1 MFFRKKPEISDNESI
16 EEIDQTIDPLTDES
30 MDDPVQ
36 IDEQPLDPPYD
47 ASATEQTDV
56 PVHTHPKR
64 KRRLRKKRVAI
75 LVIILI
81 LIIALVLW
89 LIFGRQKSTSVTYE
103 YIRTTTLTKTSLS
116 NTVTATGTVVS
127 GSEANVTVA
136 DGAKTYKIATVEVEV
151 GDVVNAGDV
160 IATLDTTDLQKQIQQ
175 AEQSYSDDVA
185 SAQTTYDRAWESYN
199 NAVSNHDSRLVDL
212 QEAIDQAKEDV
223 EDAETALSNAKSARD
238 YAQNALNEAS
248 SKVNELA
255 GYYNNTQSLSS
266 VLSSYNSACDQLIS
280 AVDSLN
286 KAYETYTT
294 AYMAYTS
301 YAPSE
306 STDDGQTDTDQ
317 IDSQQRSLWESLKQA
332 VNELNTAWN
341 NYGTGNDFAS
351 LESEN
356 NKISQHNQ
364 RVISNTSAQDPV
376 SINVQIASL
385 TYQNETLPSLSV
397 PSSNTLVENAKTA
410 AMNLSTAESNA
421 VNGSGMTYEQFVQ
434 AYSDA
439 QNTLSEKQTILNQR
453 NNEVTSAESTLE
465 MAKTT
470 LESAQDSYDSEANG
484 TTVTMAW
491 QNVEDA
497 TTRLEQAKRTP
508 SNLETL
514 RDTLSDCTLTATMSG
529 TITALNATV
538 GSVCADTVATIQNT
552 EGLIVEITLSA
563 DDVTTVKTG
572 MDCTIASDATGD
584 EVIEGTLV
592 QVDPVANSQ
601 GTFGAKVKVD
611 GTNSGL
617 LIGIQAQVS
626 IILENTDNVFVV
638 PLDAV
643 GENSDGSQ
651 YVYRQT
657 GGEGVN
663 MTFEQ
668 VEVTT
673 GASNDYYTEI
683 SGDDLKEGDV
693 IRSSSDL
700 SEGIESVETNG
711 ENEIDMDG
719 MMPGGG
725 SMPDMSDFG
734 GSMPNGDFS
743 GSMPSGDFSGSSSVP
758 AGGPGGM

>member
-36 IDEQPLDPPYD
+36 IDEQPLDLQQE

-56 PVHTHPKR
+56 PVHTQPKR

-75 LVIILI
+75 LVIILS

-223 EDAETALSNAKSARD
+223 EDAETVLSNAKSARD
-238 YAQNALNEAS
+238 YAQNAVNEAS

-552 EGLIVEITLSA
+552 EGLMVEITLSA

-719 MMPGGG
+719 MMPGSG

>member
-1 MFFRKKPEISDNESI
+1 MFFRKKPKIDDSESMDQ
-16 EEIDQTIDPLTDES
+16 IDETIDPQTDDA

-36 IDEQPLDPPYD
+36 IDDQPLDVQQD
-47 ASATEQTDV
+47 TSLTGQMATQ
-56 PVHTHPKR
+56 VHTHPKR

-89 LIFGRQKSTSVTYE
+89 FIFGKQKSTSVTYE

-175 AEQSYSDDVA
+175 AQQSYTDDVA

-199 NAVSNHDSRLVDL
+199 NAVSSHDSRLVDL

-223 EDAETALSNAKSARD
+223 EDAETDLSNAKSARD
-238 YAQNALNEAS
+238 YAQNAVNDAS

-255 GYYNNTQSLSS
+255 GYYNNTQSLNS
-266 VLSSYNSACDQLIS
+266 VVSTYNSACDQLIS

-286 KAYETYTT
+286 KAYETYQS

-301 YAPSE
+301 YVPSE
-306 STDDGQTDTDQ
+306 STDDGQGDTDQ
-317 IDSQQRSLWESLKQA
+317 VDSQQRSLWESLERA
-332 VNELNTAWN
+332 VNDLNNAWN

-356 NKISQHNQ
+356 NKVSQQNQ

-376 SINVQIASL
+376 SVNVQISSL
-385 TYQNETLPSLSV
+385 TCQNETLPSLSV

-421 VNGSGMTYEQFVQ
+421 VNGSGMTYEQLVQ

-453 NNEVTSAESTLE
+453 NNEVTSAESALE
-465 MAKTT
+465 MAETT

-484 TTVTMAW
+484 TTVTTAW

-552 EGLIVEITLSA
+552 EGLMVEITLSA

-584 EVIEGTLV
+584 KVIEGTLV

-601 GTFGAKVKVD
+601 GTFGAKVEVD

-663 MTFEQ
+663 MIFEQ

-711 ENEIDMDG
+711 ESEIDMDG

-743 GSMPSGDFSGSSSVP
+743 GTMPSGDFGGSGGIT

>member
-1 MFFRKKPEISDNESI
+1 MFFRKKPAISDNESI

-36 IDEQPLDPPYD
+36 IDEQPLDLHQE

-238 YAQNALNEAS
+238 YAQNAVNEAS

-266 VLSSYNSACDQLIS
+266 VLSSYNSACDQFNS

-301 YAPSE
+301 NAPIE

-356 NKISQHNQ
+356 NKISQQNQ

-439 QNTLSEKQTILNQR
+439 QNILSEKQTILNQR
-453 NNEVTSAESTLE
+453 NNEVTSAESALE

-484 TTVTMAW
+484 TTVTTAW

-552 EGLIVEITLSA
+552 EGLMVEITLSA

-601 GTFGAKVKVD
+601 GTFGAKVEVD

-719 MMPGGG
+719 MMPGSG

-743 GSMPSGDFSGSSSVP
+743 GAMPSGDFSGSSGMP